1 MILLILLF
9 VSSLFKGEN
18 AFAMWK
24 KEHKNKK
31 QTHHKGMCNAG
42 ISSSYCSRLAAQ
54 PTTLIKYKR
63 GAKCSTKNI
72 NTIMIFCC
80 FCLHCLFY
88 SLFMAASLLYFFPPP
103 QRFKKFLEFIRTEI
117 LLSFNLILNFQ
128 NHKHLIS
135 YPQTFFF
142 NYTFAFVHT
151 PTANIKCLANIVRIH
166 VNSYQPQN
174 NYNLETWQCNF
185 VVTLKL
191 KEKNVLIAHHQLVI
205 A

>member
-1 MILLILLF
+1 MFDEKYQHDHDILLLLP
-9 VSSLFKGEN
+9 SLPF
-18 AFAMWK
+18 
-24 KEHKNKK
+24 
-31 QTHHKGMCNAG
+31 
-42 ISSSYCSRLAAQ
+42 L
-54 PTTLIKYKR
+54 LIVH
-63 GAKCSTKNI
+63 GCI
-72 NTIMIFCC
+72 IIIF
-80 FCLHCLFY
+80 
-88 SLFMAASLLYFFPPP
+88 FFPP